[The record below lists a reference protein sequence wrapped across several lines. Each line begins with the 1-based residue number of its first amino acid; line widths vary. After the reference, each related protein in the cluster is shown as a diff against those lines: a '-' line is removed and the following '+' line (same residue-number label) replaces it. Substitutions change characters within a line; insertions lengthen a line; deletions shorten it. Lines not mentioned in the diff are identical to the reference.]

1 MVNLANEKY
10 ILFSGDWSSWWFLR
24 DRTTV
29 GTANFIMDS
38 GYDSVANVATMH
50 YIENVVKYNVLRGII
65 DISHFRFWKMTRYP
79 SIVFFR
85 ALQEYE
91 TRFLFHMWNW
101 EKRKVSKV
109 KKCHFF
115 TPKSR
120 FLANF
125 ENENENFDFKFVFR
139 RKSWYKGFFEIIFS
153 INFWKKLKFRQIS
166 GFSLGH
172 SGGKLKA
179 CGIFNFIWK
188 LKNKLQ
194 ILVEREKIR

>member
-1 MVNLANEKY
+1 MDKDDFCSVPNNRNGVNMDLSTIFVHALWHLVS
-10 ILFSGDWSSWWFLR
+10 ILRTINGIFSNARGLF
-24 DRTTV
+24 
-29 GTANFIMDS
+29 FF
-38 GYDSVANVATMH
+38 
-50 YIENVVKYNVLRGII
+50 LRGII

-125 ENENENFDFKFVFR
+125 ENENWNFDFTFVFR
-139 RKSWYKGFFEIIFS
+139 RKSWY
-153 INFWKKLKFRQIS
+153 
-166 GFSLGH
+166 
-172 SGGKLKA
+172 
-179 CGIFNFIWK
+179 
-188 LKNKLQ
+188 
-194 ILVEREKIR
+194 